1 MGVAR
6 GAGGQCGAVDRCRR
20 DAVGHA
26 PLAAV
31 MVLRPAESG
40 HWYNRLGEPA
50 YFVESA
56 KGAQRPTT
64 LADAR
69 KLNLLPS
76 VTTILAAA
84 ARPGLEA
91 WKQQQLLLAAL
102 TLPPREGESLD
113 AFAERA
119 IADARRQSNDARD
132 RGTEIHAR
140 VQQGF
145 EGGPGN
151 ESYLEV
157 KRALDGAF
165 GTQPWVSEKSFAH
178 KLGYGGKVDLHCP
191 KFVVDIKTKPFE
203 KGDDIQPFDDNLMQL
218 AAYRVGLGFEHANC
232 ANVFVSTAVSGLVT
246 IHHWRPS
253 DLERGW
259 QMFEALLNFWY
270 AKTGLTR

>member
-6 GAGGQCGAVDRCRR
+6 GAEGRFGSVDRCRR
-20 DAVGHA
+20 DAVGNA
-26 PLAAV
+26 SMAAA

-40 HWYNRLGEPA
+40 HWYNQFGEPA
-50 YFVESA
+50 YTTESA
-56 KGAQRPTT
+56 KGTQRPTT

-69 KLNLLPS
+69 KLGLVPS
-76 VTTILAAA
+76 VTTILSVA

-102 TLPPREGESLD
+102 TLPSREGEGLD

-151 ESYLEV
+151 ESYIEV
-157 KRALDGAF
+157 KRALDEAF
-165 GTQPWVSEKSFAH
+165 GNQPWVSEKSFAH

-218 AAYRVGLGFEHANC
+218 AAYRFGLGFEDANC
-232 ANVFVSTAVSGLVT
+232 ANVFVSTTVSGLVT

-253 DLERGW
+253 DLKRGW